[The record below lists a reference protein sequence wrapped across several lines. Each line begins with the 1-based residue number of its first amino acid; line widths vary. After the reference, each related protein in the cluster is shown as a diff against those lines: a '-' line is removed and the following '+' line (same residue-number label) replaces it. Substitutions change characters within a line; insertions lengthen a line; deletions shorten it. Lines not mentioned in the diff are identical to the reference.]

1 MDLPK
6 TYDQLVAENEALR
19 YQLEEATDTIDAI
32 RKGQVDALVVEGV
45 AGHELYTLKTADH
58 TYRVLIE
65 TMNEG
70 AGTLTT
76 DGLIVYANSSF
87 AALLGLPA
95 SKVMGLSFMEFIETG
110 SQADFT
116 ALLQEGCVQV
126 RKLEM
131 MLVSHEGKLIPCQLS
146 LNALELDDGMCLSL
160 ILTDL
165 TAQKENQ
172 VLLTAKN
179 QQLQETN
186 QALNR
191 SNLDLMQFAS
201 VASHD
206 LREPLR
212 KVQTFGTRLEE
223 LLADRLTETE
233 ADLFRRLISSSA
245 RMQTLVGDVLRYSQL
260 SDQTIPTEPVDLNTV
275 VSQIQEDLSLVV
287 SERHGEIIC
296 KELPT
301 LAAMPGQMHQLFQN
315 LISNGLKFNTDT
327 LPRILIEAVE
337 PTTDLI
343 QALGLPTKDY
353 VIISVTD
360 NGIGFDEKY
369 KERIFGM
376 FQRLHTR
383 SAYAGTG
390 IGLTIVKKII
400 DNHQGYLTVQS
411 QLNQGTTFRIA
422 LPASSLIQS

>member
-19 YQLEEATDTIDAI
+19 YQLEEATDTIEAI
-32 RKGQVDALVVEGV
+32 RKGQVDALVVEGS

-58 TYRVLIE
+58 TYRILIE

-76 DGLIVYANSSF
+76 DGLIVYVNSSF
-87 AALLGLPA
+87 AALVGLPA
-95 SKVMGLSFMEFIETG
+95 SKVVGLSFIEFVEPA
-110 SQADFT
+110 SQPAFT
-116 ALLQEGCVQV
+116 ALLQEGYNQV
-126 RKLEM
+126 HKLELT
-131 MLVSHEGKLIPCQLS
+131 LVGHGGKLIPCQLS
-146 LNALELDDGMCLSL
+146 LNALELDEGMCLSL

-260 SDQTIPTEPVDLNTV
+260 SDQTIPTEPVDLNQV
-275 VSQIQEDLSLVV
+275 ISQIQEDLALVV
-287 SERHGEIIC
+287 SERQGEIIC
-296 KELPT
+296 RQLPT

-315 LISNGLKFNTDT
+315 LISNGLKFNTNPR
-327 LPRILIEAVE
+327 PRILIEAVE

-343 QALGLPTKDY
+343 QALSLPTTNY
-353 VIISVTD
+353 LIISVTD

-400 DNHQGYLTVQS
+400 DNHQGYLAVQS
-411 QLNQGTTFRIA
+411 QPNQGTTFRIA
-422 LPASSLIQS
+422 FPDSSLIP

>member
-32 RKGQVDALVVEGV
+32 RKGQVDALVVEGA

-95 SKVMGLSFMEFIETG
+95 SKVMGLSFMEFIEPG
-110 SQADFT
+110 SQADFM

-131 MLVSHEGKLIPCQLS
+131 MLVSQGGKLIPCQLS
-146 LNALELDDGMCLSL
+146 LNALELDDGLCLSL

-172 VLLTAKN
+172 LLLTAKN

-233 ADLFRRLISSSA
+233 ADLFRRLIGSSA

-275 VSQIQEDLSLVV
+275 ISQIQEDLALVV
-287 SERHGEIIC
+287 SERHGEIVC
-296 KELPT
+296 RELPT

-315 LISNGLKFNTDT
+315 LISNGLKFNTNPR
-327 LPRILIEAVE
+327 PRILIEAVK
-337 PTTDLI
+337 PTTDLME
-343 QALGLPTKDY
+343 ALSLPTADY
-353 VIISVTD
+353 VIINVSD

-411 QLNQGTTFRIA
+411 QPNQGTTFRIA